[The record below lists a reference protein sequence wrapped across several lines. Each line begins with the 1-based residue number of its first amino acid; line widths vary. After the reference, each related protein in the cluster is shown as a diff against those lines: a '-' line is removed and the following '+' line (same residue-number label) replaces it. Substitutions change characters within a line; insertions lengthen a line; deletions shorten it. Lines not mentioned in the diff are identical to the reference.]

1 MISVVDNEELPSVHK
16 ADYERDFVDW
26 AETTAQLLEQKRFSD
41 LDLVTGQCEVFQKIS
56 FLYELKPLQALTY
69 TTCKPGPDENHSQTL
84 KPLSDGH
91 SLKNFAL
98 SS

>member
-1 MISVVDNEELPSVHK
+1 MKQYRKISGHIHAMLP
-16 ADYERDFVDW
+16 Y
-26 AETTAQLLEQKRFSD
+26 
-41 LDLVTGQCEVFQKIS
+41 LVEISGFNLYSFLTGQCEVFQKIS

-98 SS
+98 SRFLRHRTF